1 MAREPRAQRVLL
13 LGCGALLVAASA
25 GLFAGCGT
33 DAVGIEACRS
43 IEQARCEVAPVC
55 ESSPDR
61 LGVPEDR
68 VDNCVLYYRDA
79 CRVGLEN
86 IEATEIDQAQI
97 DACVASI
104 QALGACQQA
113 GGLAAGSCE
122 GVELVEDADPLSA
135 PCAVL
140 KSPEKLRTCAFIQLV
155 PDESTSTS
163 SGGGAGG
170 GGGSGGSGG

>member
-1 MAREPRAQRVLL
+1 MAREPRARRVLL
-13 LGCGALLVAASA
+13 LGCGTLLIAASA

-68 VDNCVLYYRDA
+68 VENCVLYYRDA

-86 IEATEIDQAQI
+86 TEATEVDQAQI

-104 QALGACQQA
+104 QALGACHQA
-113 GGLAAGSCE
+113 GGLAAGSCD
-122 GVELVEDADPLSA
+122 GVELVADADPLSS

-140 KSPEKLRTCAFIQLV
+140 KTPEKLRSCAFIQLA
-155 PDESTSTS
+155 PKEGNTSS

-170 GGGSGGSGG
+170 SGGGGGSGA